1 MTPLPSPASTP
12 TPTSTILMT
21 AARVLMPLLLLF
33 AVFLLLR
40 GHNQPGGGFVGG
52 LVVAASLVLYAIAA
66 GVSAA
71 RRALLV
77 SPSTLLGV
85 GLLVALASGMPA
97 VIAAKPFM
105 TALWTDV
112 GVGSTELAV
121 GTPLVFDIGVFL
133 AVIGVVLT
141 IVFTLAETVLA
152 EE

>member
-1 MTPLPSPASTP
+1 MTSS
-12 TPTSTILMT
+12 ILQT
-21 AARVLMPLLLLF
+21 ATRLLMPLLLLF

-52 LVVAASLVLYAIAA
+52 LVVAASFVLYSIAFS
-66 GVSAA
+66 VDAA

-77 SPSTLLGV
+77 RSSTLLGI
-85 GLLVALASGMPA
+85 GLLIALVSGLPG
-97 VIAAKPFM
+97 VVLGQPFM
-105 TALWTDV
+105 TSMWTTISL
-112 GVGSTELAV
+112 GSTELDV

-141 IVFTLAETVLA
+141 IVFTLAEAVLT

>member
-1 MTPLPSPASTP
+1 MTSS
-12 TPTSTILMT
+12 ILQT
-21 AARVLMPLLLLF
+21 ATRLLMPLLLLF

-52 LVVAASLVLYAIAA
+52 LVVAASFVLYSIAFS
-66 GVSAA
+66 VDAA

-77 SPSTLLGV
+77 RSSTLLGI
-85 GLLVALASGMPA
+85 GLLIALVSGLPAVALGQPYMTSMWTT
-97 VIAAKPFM
+97 IA
-105 TALWTDV
+105 L
-112 GVGSTELAV
+112 GSKTLDV

-141 IVFTLAETVLA
+141 IVFTLAEAVLP